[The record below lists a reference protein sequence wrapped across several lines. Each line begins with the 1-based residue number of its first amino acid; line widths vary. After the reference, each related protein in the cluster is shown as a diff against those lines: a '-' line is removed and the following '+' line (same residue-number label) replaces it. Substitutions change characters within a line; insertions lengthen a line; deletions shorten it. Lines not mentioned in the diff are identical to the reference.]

1 MNSNRLYGISDY
13 RLHVG
18 QEEVRVVQLKADFL
32 ILAADSRLIFI
43 QVSAL
48 RWLLEVKLCAM
59 LNKGNNWRE
68 NQAEPSILLYLPN
81 HHLFEPV

>member
-18 QEEVRVVQLKADFL
+18 QEEARLLQLKADFL
-32 ILAADSRLIFI
+32 ILAADSRVIFHPGFC
-43 QVSAL
+43 SH
-48 RWLLEVKLCAM
+48 RCLLGVKLCAM

-68 NQAEPSILLYLPN
+68 NQA
-81 HHLFEPV
+81 